1 MKSQSNK
8 NQSHDSQMQT
18 NLEHIR
24 SKPSPIRGKKQKTTD
39 VKFSKTQSQIHTL
52 KNLGVKFEL
61 INLGGGYSGT

>member
-24 SKPSPIRGKKQKTTD
+24 SKPSPIRGEETINHED
-39 VKFSKTQSQIHTL
+39 VKFSKKHIKQTN
-52 KNLGVKFEL
+52 K
-61 INLGGGYSGT
+61 